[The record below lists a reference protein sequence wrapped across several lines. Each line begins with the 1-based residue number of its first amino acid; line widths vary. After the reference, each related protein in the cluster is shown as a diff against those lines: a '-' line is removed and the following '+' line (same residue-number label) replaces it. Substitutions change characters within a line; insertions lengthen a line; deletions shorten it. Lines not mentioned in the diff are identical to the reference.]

1 MMPILELYTI
11 GSTWDAC
18 CSVIIANKVALNIP
32 VHVSGCTWAGVT
44 LGHMLL
50 SGLLGHRKAHAT
62 LVR

>member
-1 MMPILELYTI
+1 MMPILELYII

-18 CSVIIANKVALNIP
+18 CSVTIAYMVALDIP
-32 VHVSGCTWAGVT
+32 VHVSGCTWARVT

-50 SGLLGHRKAHAT
+50 SGLLGRRNAHAA